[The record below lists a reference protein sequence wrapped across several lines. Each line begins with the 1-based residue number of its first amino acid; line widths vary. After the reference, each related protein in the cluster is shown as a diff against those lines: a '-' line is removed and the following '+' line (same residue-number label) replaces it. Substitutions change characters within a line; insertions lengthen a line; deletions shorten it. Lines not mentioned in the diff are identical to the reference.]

1 MEIIK
6 RDQSVQA
13 YDRRKIS
20 RAVSAAFAS
29 VGHPLPEM
37 TKEAILDQVEVQ
49 IRGAAETAPVSVEQI
64 QDWVEQALM
73 RQNCYEEAR
82 HYILYRQEHARLRDQ
97 IDQLR
102 RIIPDPEILAA
113 CRQLQRDFSQPAMSL
128 DALIQKIQA
137 FSKEKMKRSQQLDN
151 LIRACVEL
159 VSQEAPDWEKAAA
172 RFMMIKLRRS
182 VSRRMEQQG
191 IRTLAQKLLYLEA
204 QGLLNKD
211 LSEHYSYN
219 DLNRLEQ
226 AIDNERDQLFNAS
239 GLELL
244 IKRYLIRDHQGEVLE
259 LPQEMFMGIAMHLAI
274 PEGKHRVEWAIKI
287 YDVLSQLQVTMA
299 TPTLA
304 NARKPKAQ
312 LASCFIDVVP
322 DSLKGIYKSLDSFA
336 QISKQGGGMGLYFGK
351 VRASGS
357 DIRAFQGAAG
367 GVLRWIRLVNDT
379 AVAVD
384 QLGVRQGAVAVY
396 LDCWHRDLPEF
407 LQLRTNNGDDRMK
420 AHDIFPAVCYPDRF
434 WRLAKENLDA
444 PWHLF
449 CPHEIHEVKGYFL
462 EDYFGE
468 EWETRY
474 EECVADSRLSRRT
487 VTVKELV
494 RLIIKSA
501 VETGTPFAFN
511 RDIVNRANPNSHKGM
526 IYCSNLCTEIAQNM
540 SPMETVSQTV
550 ETEDGD
556 PVVVTR
562 VRPGDFVVCN
572 LASLSLGN
580 IPLEED
586 GVLEDTVWTAVRA
599 LDNVIGLNFY
609 PLPYAE
615 LTNHAYRSIGL
626 GVSGYHH
633 MLAKRRIKWE
643 SREHLLFVDR
653 LFERISQA
661 AIEASA
667 DLGKEKGSYPLFEGS
682 GWQTG
687 TYFSRRGYTGNRWK
701 QIAAKAAQGMRNAYL
716 LAIAPT
722 SSTSILS
729 GTTAGIDPIM
739 HRFYLEEKKGAML
752 PRVAPELT
760 PESYWYY
767 KNAHLLDQS
776 WSIKACGIRQRHI
789 DQAQSMNLYITNSY
803 TFRKVLNLYIQAW
816 EEGVKTI
823 YYVRSKSLEVEECE
837 SCSS

>member
-1 MEIIK
+1 MEMIMQIFK
-6 RDQSVQA
+6 EDAELQVLLRTVLEGTCSDFTDEAYSLEFLEEKFRSFARPGMEEPELWAALVKAAVELTSAQSP
-13 YDRRKIS
+13 KWELI
-20 RAVSAAFAS
+20 AARLLGAS
-29 VGHPLPEM
+29 FRWELSGRLKVLGITDFYSKLCYLTEEKLYGEYILEHY
-37 TKEAILDQVEVQ
+37 TKEEIQE
-49 IRGAAETAPVSVEQI
+49 AETFLCPERDHLFTYSGLDLLLKRYVIRS
-64 QDWVEQALM
+64 
-73 RQNCYEEAR
+73 R
-82 HYILYRQEHARLRDQ
+82 RQE
-97 IDQLR
+97 
-102 RIIPDPEILAA
+102 P
-113 CRQLQRDFSQPAMSL
+113 
-128 DALIQKIQA
+128 
-137 FSKEKMKRSQQLDN
+137 
-151 LIRACVEL
+151 
-159 VSQEAPDWEKAAA
+159 
-172 RFMMIKLRRS
+172 
-182 VSRRMEQQG
+182 
-191 IRTLAQKLLYLEA
+191 LET
-204 QGLLNKD
+204 
-211 LSEHYSYN
+211 
-219 DLNRLEQ
+219 
-226 AIDNERDQLFNAS
+226 
-239 GLELL
+239 
-244 IKRYLIRDHQGEVLE
+244 
-259 LPQEMFMGIAMHLAI
+259 PQEMFLGIALHLAM
-274 PEGKHRVEWAIKI
+274 EEKKDRLYWVRKF
-287 YDVLSQLQVTMA
+287 YDMLSRMYVTMA
-299 TPTLA
+299 TPTLS
-304 NARKPKAQ
+304 NARKPYHQ
-312 LASCFIDVVP
+312 LSSCFIDTVS
-322 DSLKGIYKSLDSFA
+322 DSLEGIYRSIDNFA
-336 QISKQGGGMGLYFGK
+336 RVSKFGGGMGLYFGK
-351 VRASGS
+351 VRAAGS
-357 DIRAFQGAAG
+357 SIRGFEGAAG
-367 GVLRWIRLVNDT
+367 GVIRWIRLVNDT

-384 QLGVRQGAVAVY
+384 QLGMRQGAAAVY
-396 LDCWHRDLPEF
+396 LDAWHRDLPEF

-687 TYFSRRGYTGNRWK
+687 TYFSRRGYTGKRWK

>member
-1 MEIIK
+1 MEMIMQI
-6 RDQSVQA
+6 
-13 YDRRKIS
+13 
-20 RAVSAAFAS
+20 F
-29 VGHPLPEM
+29 
-37 TKEAILDQVEVQ
+37 KED
-49 IRGAAETAPVSVEQI
+49 
-64 QDWVEQALM
+64 
-73 RQNCYEEAR
+73 
-82 HYILYRQEHARLRDQ
+82 ARLQ
-97 IDQLR
+97 TLLR
-102 RIIPDPEILAA
+102 TVLEEI
-113 CRQLQRDFSQPAMSL
+113 RSDFT
-128 DALIQKIQA
+128 D
-137 FSKEKMKRSQQLDN
+137 
-151 LIRACVEL
+151 
-159 VSQEAPDWEKAAA
+159 EAY
-172 RFMMIKLRRS
+172 R
-182 VSRRMEQQG
+182 
-191 IRTLAQKLLYLEA
+191 
-204 QGLLNKD
+204 
-211 LSEHYSYN
+211 
-219 DLNRLEQ
+219 
-226 AIDNERDQLFNAS
+226 
-239 GLELL
+239 LELL
-244 IKRYLIRDHQGEVLE
+244 EEKFRSFARPGMEEPELWAALVKAAVELTSAQSPKWELIAARLLGASFMRELSGRLKTLGITDFYSKLCYLTEEKLYGEYILEHYTKEEIQEAETFLCPERDHLFTYSGLDLLLKRYVIRSRRQEPLE
-259 LPQEMFMGIAMHLAI
+259 TPQEMFLGIALHLAM
-274 PEGKHRVEWAIKI
+274 EEEKDRLYWVKKF
-287 YDVLSQLQVTMA
+287 YDMLSRMYVTMA
-299 TPTLA
+299 TPTLS
-304 NARKPKAQ
+304 NARKPCHQ
-312 LASCFIDVVP
+312 LSSCFIDTVS
-322 DSLKGIYKSLDSFA
+322 DSLEGIYRSIDNFA
-336 QISKQGGGMGLYFGK
+336 RVSKFGGGMGLYFGK
-351 VRASGS
+351 VRAAGS
-357 DIRAFQGAAG
+357 SIRGFEGAAG
-367 GVLRWIRLVNDT
+367 GVIRWIRLVNDT

-384 QLGVRQGAVAVY
+384 QLGMRQGAAAVY
-396 LDCWHRDLPEF
+396 LDAWHRDLPEF

-434 WRLAKENLDA
+434 WRLAKEDLDA

-468 EWETRY
+468 EWEARY
-474 EECVADSRLSRRT
+474 EECVADPRLSRRT

-511 RDIVNRANPNSHKGM
+511 RDTVNRANPNSHKGM

-550 ETEDGD
+550 ETKDGD

-586 GVLEDTVWTAVRA
+586 GVLEDTVRTAVRA

-643 SREHLLFVDR
+643 SQEHLLFVDR

-687 TYFSRRGYTGNRWK
+687 TYFSRRGYTGSHWK

-760 PESYWYY
+760 PGSYWYY

-776 WSIKACGIRQRHI
+776 WSIKACGIRQRYI

-803 TFRKVLNLYIQAW
+803 TFRKVLDLYIQAW

>member
-20 RAVSAAFAS
+20 RAVSAAFDS
-29 VGHPLPEM
+29 VGHPLPDM

-113 CRQLQRDFSQPAMSL
+113 CRQLQRDFSQPAISL
-128 DALIQKIQA
+128 DALIQKVQA

-182 VSRRMEQQG
+182 VSQRMEAQG
-191 IRTLAQKLLYLEA
+191 IRTLAQKLLYLES
-204 QGLLNKD
+204 QGLLNAS

-274 PEGKHRVEWAIKI
+274 PEGKNRVEWAIKI
-287 YDVLSQLQVTMA
+287 YDVLSQFQVTMA

-357 DIRAFQGAAG
+357 DIRGFQGAAG

-407 LQLRTNNGDDRMK
+407 LQIRTNNGDDRMK
-420 AHDIFPAVCYPDRF
+420 AHDVFPAVCYPDLF
-434 WRLAKENLDA
+434 WRMARS
-444 PWHLF
+444 
-449 CPHEIHEVKGYFL
+449 
-462 EDYFGE
+462 E
-468 EWETRY
+468 E
-474 EECVADSRLSRRT
+474 RR
-487 VTVKELV
+487 V
-494 RLIIKSA
+494 
-501 VETGTPFAFN
+501 
-511 RDIVNRANPNSHKGM
+511 
-526 IYCSNLCTEIAQNM
+526 
-540 SPMETVSQTV
+540 
-550 ETEDGD
+550 
-556 PVVVTR
+556 
-562 VRPGDFVVCN
+562 
-572 LASLSLGN
+572 
-580 IPLEED
+580 
-586 GVLEDTVWTAVRA
+586 
-599 LDNVIGLNFY
+599 
-609 PLPYAE
+609 
-615 LTNHAYRSIGL
+615 
-626 GVSGYHH
+626 
-633 MLAKRRIKWE
+633 
-643 SREHLLFVDR
+643 
-653 LFERISQA
+653 
-661 AIEASA
+661 
-667 DLGKEKGSYPLFEGS
+667 
-682 GWQTG
+682 
-687 TYFSRRGYTGNRWK
+687 
-701 QIAAKAAQGMRNAYL
+701 
-716 LAIAPT
+716 
-722 SSTSILS
+722 
-729 GTTAGIDPIM
+729 
-739 HRFYLEEKKGAML
+739 
-752 PRVAPELT
+752 
-760 PESYWYY
+760 
-767 KNAHLLDQS
+767 
-776 WSIKACGIRQRHI
+776 
-789 DQAQSMNLYITNSY
+789 
-803 TFRKVLNLYIQAW
+803 
-816 EEGVKTI
+816 
-823 YYVRSKSLEVEECE
+823 
-837 SCSS
+837 